1 MNETNI
7 TYNNKKMRI
16 ISTPAAVVGSGAAG
30 FCAALRLHEYG
41 VKDALLVTDG
51 IKRGTSRNTGSDKQ
65 TYYKMNIS
73 GAAADCPAEMAKD
86 FFSGGCVDG
95 DNAYAEAANSLKC
108 FLKLCEL
115 GVPFPT
121 NRLGEYIGYQTD
133 HDTRARATSAGPLT
147 SKFMTEALEKAVLDA
162 KIDILD
168 GALVVSIIKNG
179 EKVCGLLAFNT
190 KSTEKDFILIKTNN
204 VIWATGGPAGMYADS
219 VYPVSQ
225 CGMSGAVFEA
235 GAEGKN
241 LTEWQY
247 GLASVNPRWNVSGT
261 YMQVIPRFVSVDSD
275 GKEYEF
281 LAEYFGSDIKKA
293 LSLVFRK
300 GYQWPFDCKKALEGS
315 SLIDL
320 LVYREKVLRGR
331 RVYLDFRQNPFGIES
346 FSADILDDEGRDY
359 LVSAKADFGTP
370 IERLRHMN
378 DPAYQL
384 YLGKGV
390 DLEKEMLEISLS
402 AQHNNGGIDVDLW
415 WQTTVPGLFAAGEV
429 AGTHGIVRPGGSALN
444 AGQVGGTRAAQY
456 IAKCGDFAEMNDD
469 EFISAAEKHINKFV
483 ALSRSLTS
491 GKESNIRALR
501 ARITDQM
508 SMAGAAIRSKEKIDE
523 TLNAAKETLIRFGE
537 VATADKTELADAL
550 RLRDTLTSQIVYLS
564 SMLDYIEKG
573 GKSRGSSLYTSENG
587 MAPTGLDGGIF
598 AFELDENLAGDTV
611 QTVKLNSETLDVI
624 CKSRKVRPLP
634 EGGGFFE
641 NEWKRYREDGN
652 VY

>member
-1 MNETNI
+1 MKETI
-7 TYNNKKMRI
+7 TKYNGEEIRI
-16 ISTPAAVVGSGAAG
+16 ISAPAVVVGSGAAG
-30 FCAALRLHEYG
+30 LCAILRLNEYG
-41 VKDALLVTDG
+41 IKDALLVTDG
-51 IKRGTSRNTGSDKQ
+51 MKRGTSRNTGSDKQ

-73 GAAADCPAEMAKD
+73 GEAADSPSAMARD

-95 DNAYAEAANSLKC
+95 DHAYAEAANSLKC

-147 SKFMTEALEKAVLDA
+147 SKFMTEALEAAVLE
-162 KIDILD
+162 KNIDILD
-168 GALVVSIIKNG
+168 GSLVISVIKNG
-179 EKVCGLLAFNT
+179 EKLCGLLALDT
-190 KSTEKDFILIKTNN
+190 KGAKNELILIKTNN
-204 VIWATGGPAGMYADS
+204 VIWATGGPAGIYSDS

-225 CGMSGAVFEA
+225 WGMSGAVFEA
-235 GAEGKN
+235 GALGKN

-247 GLASVNPRWNVSGT
+247 GLASVAPRWNVSGT
-261 YMQVIPRFVSVDSD
+261 YMQVIPRFVSVDDD
-275 GKEYEF
+275 GNEYEF
-281 LAEYFGSDIKKA
+281 LTEYFGEDTKRA

-320 LVYREKVLRGR
+320 LVYREKMLRGR
-331 RVYLDFRQNPFGIES
+331 KVYLDFRKNPFGIEN
-346 FSADILDDEGRDY
+346 FTADVLDEEGANY
-359 LVSAKADFGTP
+359 LISAKADFGTP

-390 DLEKEMLEISLS
+390 DLEREMLEISLS
-402 AQHNNGGIDVDLW
+402 AQHNNGGIDVDMW
-415 WQTTVPGLFAAGEV
+415 WQTSVSGLFAAGEV

-456 IAKCGDFAEMNDD
+456 VARCGDFSEIDN
-469 EFISAAEKHINKFV
+469 EIFLSAASASYERFSKLCKSI
-483 ALSRSLTS
+483 TS
-491 GKESNIRALR
+491 GKESNVKELR
-501 ARITDQM
+501 AKMTESM
-508 SMAGAAIRSKEKIDE
+508 SLSGAAIRNSEKISK
-523 TLNAAKETLIRFGE
+523 TLGEAKENLKSFE
-537 VATADKTELADAL
+537 SVASADKNELADAL
-550 RLRDTLTSQIVYLS
+550 RLRDALVTQVVYLS
-564 SMLDYIEKG
+564 SMLYYIEKG
-573 GKSRGSSLYTSENG
+573 GLSRGSALYTSEKG
-587 MAPTGLDGGIF
+587 KAPEGLDSVF
-598 AFELDENLAGDTV
+598 AFELDSEGKGNTV
-611 QTVKLNSETLDVI
+611 QIASLDAETLDVS
-624 CKSRKVRPLP
+624 CCEREVRALP

>member
-1 MNETNI
+1 MKESTI
-7 TYNNKKMRI
+7 TYNNKKIRI
-16 ISTPAAVVGSGAAG
+16 ITAPAAVVGSGAAG

-51 IKRGTSRNTGSDKQ
+51 MKRGTSRNTGSDKQ

-73 GAAADCPAEMAKD
+73 GNAADCPAEMAKD

-147 SKFMTEALEKAVLDA
+147 SKFMTEALEAAVL
-162 KIDILD
+162 KENIDILD
-168 GALVVSIIKNG
+168 GSLVVSIIKAG
-179 EKVCGLLAFNT
+179 EKVCGLLALDT
-190 KSTEKDFILIKTNN
+190 RSLDKEFILIKTNN
-204 VIWATGGPAGMYADS
+204 VVWATGGPAGMYADS

-225 CGMSGAVFEA
+225 CGMSGAAFEA

-261 YMQVIPRFVSVDSD
+261 YMQVIPRFVSVDSE

-281 LAEYFGSDIKKA
+281 LAEHFGSDIKRA

-300 GYQWPFDCKKALEGS
+300 GYQWPFDCKKALTGS

-331 RVYLDFRQNPFGIES
+331 KVYLDFRKNPFGIES
-346 FSADILDDEGRDY
+346 FSASILDDEGRDY

-384 YLGKGV
+384 YLEKGV

-415 WQTTVPGLFAAGEV
+415 WQTSVPGLFAAGEV

-456 IAKCGDFAEMNDD
+456 IARRGDFTEPGD
-469 EFISAAEKHINKFV
+469 EEFLSAAEKHIEKFSELCE
-483 ALSRSLTS
+483 AITS
-491 GKESNIRALR
+491 KGESNIRSLR
-501 ARITDQM
+501 AEITDRM
-508 SMAGAAIRSKEKIDE
+508 SMSGAAIRNAEKIKV
-523 TLNAAKETLIRFGE
+523 TLSSAKETLVKFGE
-537 VATADKTELADAL
+537 IASAEKNELADAL
-550 RLRDTLTSQIVYLS
+550 RLRDTLACQVVYLS

-587 MAPTGLDGGIF
+587 TAPEGLGDVF
-598 AFELDENLAGDTV
+598 AFELDEDLIGDRV
-611 QTVKLNSETLDVI
+611 QTVKLDPDTLEVI
-624 CKSRKVRPLP
+624 CGERNVRPLP

>member
-1 MNETNI
+1 MKEKTLKI
-7 TYNNKKMRI
+7 KSDELRI
-16 ISTPAAVVGSGAAG
+16 ISAPAAVVGSGAAG

-41 VKDALLVTDG
+41 VTDVLLVTDG

-73 GAAADCPAEMAKD
+73 GSAADCPAEMAKD
-86 FFSGGCVDG
+86 FFAGGCVDG

-147 SKFMTEALEKAVLDA
+147 SKFMTEALERAVLDA
-162 KIDILD
+162 KVNILD
-168 GALVVSIIKNG
+168 GALAVSIIKKD
-179 EKVCGLLAFNT
+179 EKVCGLLALDTRSADN
-190 KSTEKDFILIKTNN
+190 EFILIKTNN
-204 VIWATGGPAGMYADS
+204 VVWATGGPAGMYADS

-225 CGMSGAVFEA
+225 CGMSGAAFEA

-247 GLASVNPRWNVSGT
+247 GLASVDPRWNVSGT
-261 YMQVIPRFVSVDSD
+261 YMQVIPRFVSVDED
-275 GKEYEF
+275 GNEYEF
-281 LAEYFGSDIKKA
+281 LAEHFGDNIKEA

-300 GYQWPFDCKKALEGS
+300 GYQWPFDCKKALTGS

-320 LVYREKVLRGR
+320 LVYREKVLRGKK
-331 RVYLDFRQNPFGIES
+331 VYLDFRKNPFGIKN
-346 FSADILDDEGRDY
+346 FTADILDEEGANY
-359 LVSAKADFGTP
+359 LISAKADFGTP
-370 IERLRHMN
+370 IERLRFMN

-390 DLEKEMLEISLS
+390 DLEREMLEISLS

-415 WQTTVPGLFAAGEV
+415 WQTGVKGLFAAGEA

-456 IAKCGDFAEMNDD
+456 IARCGDLSEMNDE
-469 EFISAAEKHINKFV
+469 EFISAAEPHFERFSELCGRISTN
-483 ALSRSLTS
+483 
-491 GKESNIRALR
+491 GDSNIRALR
-501 ARITDQM
+501 AEITDRM
-508 SMAGAAIRSKEKIDE
+508 SMSGAAIRNAEKI
-523 TLNAAKETLIRFGE
+523 KETLCSAKEILKNFAE
-537 VATADKTELADAL
+537 KASAKKNELAEAL
-550 RLRDTLTSQIVYLS
+550 RLRDTLACQVVYLS
-564 SMLDYIEKG
+564 AMLDYIEKG

-587 MAPTGLDGGIF
+587 KAPEGLDSVF
-598 AFELDENLAGDTV
+598 AFELDELMDGSKV
-611 QTVKLNSETLDVI
+611 QTVKLDAETLEVI
-624 CKSRKVRPLP
+624 CSERNVRPLP